1 MPNIKILSN
10 NVFAGCTSLK
20 SIVLP
25 NSLESI
31 GSSIFD
37 GCTSL
42 VTANFPSEYPQK
54 RFPGGIFKN
63 CSSLTSL
70 IELPATITEI
80 GQAAFWG
87 CSSLE
92 GIKMLG
98 ATPPTLEY
106 GVFSYTTFP
115 IYVPQE
121 AWNAYRNH
129 WGIYDG
135 RIVGY

>member
-1 MPNIKILSN
+1 MSNIKTLSN
-10 NVFAGCTSLK
+10 NAFAGCSSLK

-31 GSSIFD
+31 GSSMFD

-42 VTANFPSEYPQK
+42 VTVHFPSEYPQK

-70 IELPATITEI
+70 IEIPATVTEI

-87 CSSLE
+87 CRSLE

-98 ATPPTLEY
+98 STPPSPEY
-106 GVFSYTTFP
+106 GVFNDTTFP
-115 IYVPQE
+115 IYVPNDAIQKYKS
-121 AWNAYRNH
+121 AWNALQS
-129 WGIYDG
+129 
-135 RIVGY
+135 RIIGY